1 MLQAAE
7 RLVTDHVRRRL
18 PQGWLS
24 LVLLAAVAL
33 GAERTA
39 ADAPAAAAK
48 PEAATQ
54 PAKLEAASIDTTQD
68 DFASRAVR
76 DIVYRNDL
84 IGQKLVPVPRAELK
98 AGSVYYRYHPG
109 RGRHVW
115 SLATDDGGFRYAMG
129 PGSVQ
134 ETRQFDLRASA
145 EERQR
150 QLQARAPGAARLL
163 EIQGTVPSVRLSADD
178 RWELTTD
185 AAPGGPNGPS
195 VTSVFDLDTGRRWE
209 WHGSEPTGVI
219 HSGGNHWTPGGRDY
233 LPVAPLRPFVL
244 PVSPAWCRCVTH

>member
-1 MLQAAE
+1 MQQAVA
-7 RLVTDHVRRRL
+7 RLVTDHVRRSL
-18 PQGWLS
+18 PQGWSS
-24 LVLLAAVAL
+24 LLLLTAVAL

-39 ADAPAAAAK
+39 ADAPAADAK
-48 PEAATQ
+48 P
-54 PAKLEAASIDTTQD
+54 EAASIDTTKD
-68 DFASRAVR
+68 GFASRADR
-76 DIVYRNDL
+76 DTVYRNDL
-84 IGQKLVPVPRAELK
+84 IGQKLVPVPRAEQK
-98 AGSVYYRYHPG
+98 AGSVYYRYHAG

-115 SLATDDGGFRYAMG
+115 SLSTGDGGFRYAMG

-163 EIQGTVPSVRLSADD
+163 EIQGTMPSVRLAADD

-185 AAPGGPNGPS
+185 AGPGGPNGPS
-195 VTSVFDLDTGRRWE
+195 VPSVFDLDTSRRWE

-233 LPVAPLRPFVL
+233 LPVAPLRPMVL